1 MSFSLLAP
9 NYLYKDKADIKY
21 QADIIKTG
29 NRSPIKRSCK
39 TPYAV
44 ITFEEMEKEI
54 RFPCDYEAT
63 ISQFNKVELV
73 VSRGLW
79 GFYIIKEKRLLR

>member
-1 MSFSLLAP
+1 LLAP
-9 NYLYKDKADIKY
+9 NYLYKAKADIKY
-21 QADIIKTG
+21 QAHIIETG
-29 NRSPIKRSCK
+29 NRSQGKSSCK
-39 TPYAV
+39 TPYV
-44 ITFEEMEKEI
+44 IVTFEEMEKEI
-54 RFPCDYEAT
+54 VFPCDYEAT